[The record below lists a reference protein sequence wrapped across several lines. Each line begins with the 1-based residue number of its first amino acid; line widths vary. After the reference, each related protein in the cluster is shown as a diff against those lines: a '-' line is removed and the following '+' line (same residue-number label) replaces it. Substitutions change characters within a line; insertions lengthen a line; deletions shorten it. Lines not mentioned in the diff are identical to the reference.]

1 MKYKVGQLIIYKKG
15 DKFEIGKIKT
25 LRDNSASVYYHS
37 GETAAMT
44 SYDDIYAIEND
55 NCITE
60 TILGG
65 GLYE

>member
-1 MKYKVGQLIIYKKG
+1 MNYKVGQLIIYNNNG
-15 DKFEIGKIKT
+15 FIEIGKIKT
-25 LRDNSASVYYHS
+25 LKNGGAFIYYHS